1 MANYT
6 VRSAKTLLRTQV
18 FDVTRERVVIPAGV
32 EVEKHLVRH
41 RGAAVMM
48 ARNARG
54 QVLLI
59 RQFRLPLRRRT
70 WELPAGVVAKGET
83 PLRAAKRELRE
94 ETGYR
99 ARSWKK
105 LFECFPSPGFC
116 DEKVSA
122 YLARQLTPGEAAPE
136 PYEKIETRWF
146 TWKEAVGMLRSGRIR
161 DAKTM
166 LALLHVERFGIPQS
180 TAPGVG

>member
-1 MANYT
+1 MAKYA
-6 VRSAKTLLRTQV
+6 VRSAKTLLSTPV

-32 EVEKHLVRH
+32 EVEKYLVRH
-41 RGAAVMM
+41 RGAAVIM

-59 RQFRLPLRRRT
+59 RQFRLPLRQHT
-70 WELPAGVVAKGET
+70 WELPAGVVDLGET
-83 PLRAAKRELRE
+83 PLKAAKRELQE

-105 LFECFPSPGFC
+105 LLECFPSPGFC
-116 DEKVSA
+116 DEKVSV
-122 YLARQLTPGEAAPE
+122 YLAQQLTPGEAAPE

-146 TWKEAVGMLRSGRIR
+146 AWKEAVGMVSSGRIH

-166 LALLHVERFGIPQS
+166 LALLYVEQFGSPQS
-180 TAPGVG
+180 RVLGDR

>member
-1 MANYT
+1 MAKYT
-6 VRSAKTLLRTQV
+6 VRSAKTLLRTPV

-70 WELPAGVVAKGET
+70 WELPAGVVDQGET

-122 YLARQLTPGEAAPE
+122 YLARQLTPGEADPE
-136 PYEKIETRWF
+136 PYEKIETLWL
-146 TWKEAVGMLRSGRIR
+146 TWKEALGMVRSGRIR

-166 LALLHVERFGIPQS
+166 LALLYVEQFGVPQS
-180 TAPGVG
+180 TVPGDG

>member
-18 FDVTRERVVIPAGV
+18 FDVTCERVVIPAGV

-70 WELPAGVVAKGET
+70 WELPAGVIAKGET

-105 LFECFPSPGFC
+105 LFECFPSRVFAT
-116 DEKVSA
+116 K
-122 YLARQLTPGEAAPE
+122 
-136 PYEKIETRWF
+136 K
-146 TWKEAVGMLRSGRIR
+146 
-161 DAKTM
+161 
-166 LALLHVERFGIPQS
+166 
-180 TAPGVG
+180 

>member
-1 MANYT
+1 MATYT
-6 VRSAKTLLRTQV
+6 VRSAKTLLRTDV

-41 RGAAVMM
+41 RGAAVIM

-54 QVLLI
+54 QVLMI
-59 RQFRLPLRRRT
+59 RQFRLPLRQHT
-70 WELPAGVVAKGET
+70 WELPAGVVDKGET
-83 PLRAAKRELRE
+83 PLKAAKRELRE

-105 LFECFPSPGFC
+105 LFECFTSPGFC
-116 DEKVSA
+116 DEKVNA
-122 YLARQLTPGEAAPE
+122 YLARELTPGEAAPE

-146 TWKEAVGMLRSGRIR
+146 KWKEAVRMIRSGRIR
-161 DAKTM
+161 DGKTM
-166 LALLHVERFGIPQS
+166 LALLYVGGSS
-180 TAPGVG
+180 T

>member
-1 MANYT
+1 MATYT
-6 VRSAKTLLRTQV
+6 VRSAKTLLRTDV

-41 RGAAVMM
+41 RGAAVIM

-54 QVLLI
+54 QVLMI
-59 RQFRLPLRRRT
+59 RQFRLPLRQHT
-70 WELPAGVVAKGET
+70 WELPAGVVDKGET
-83 PLRAAKRELRE
+83 PLKAAKRELRE

-105 LFECFPSPGFC
+105 LFECFTSPGFC
-116 DEKVSA
+116 DEKVNA
-122 YLARQLTPGEAAPE
+122 YLARELTPGEAAPE

-146 TWKEAVGMLRSGRIR
+146 KWKEAVRMIRSGRIR
-161 DAKTM
+161 DGKTM
-166 LALLHVERFGIPQS
+166 LALLYPAFSI
-180 TAPGVG
+180 